1 MLIAALF
8 TKTAGA
14 PALGLAL
21 AEIDMYLYSRAKAT
35 SAVVT
40 ELNAVHPTE
49 EVGGGIYTRAYVDDP
64 ATYDYFAFA
73 HYTGVT
79 VLDSAYSLQGSPAF
93 NCCLP
98 GAGAIEF
105 IYSLTDSVTGLPI
118 AGADV
123 WVTTDIAGVNV
134 IASGTTDAFGN
145 VTFWLDAG
153 VYQFWRQC
161 PGYTFI
167 QPDLETVTP

>member
-8 TKTAGA
+8 TKNAGA
-14 PALGLAL
+14 PATGLAL
-21 AEIDMYLYSRAKAT
+21 ADIDLYLYSRAKAT
-35 SAVVT
+35 GVVAT
-40 ELNAVHPTE
+40 VLNGVHPTE

-64 ATYDYFAFA
+64 ATYDYFAYA

-79 VLDSAYSLQGSPAF
+79 VLDSVYSLQGTPAF

-105 IYSLTDSVTGLPI
+105 IYTLTDSVTGLPI

-123 WVTTDIAGVNV
+123 WVTTDIAGVNI
-134 IASGTTDAFGN
+134 IASGTTDVFGN
-145 VTFWLDAG
+145 VTFWLDPG
-153 VYQFWRQC
+153 TYYLWRQR
-161 PGYTFI
+161 PGYTFAN
-167 QPDLETVTP
+167 PDTEVVTP